1 MLWKHLLGYLPVNIA
16 QALAGFGGIFLL
28 TRLMSPQDY
37 GRYGLVLAGMTFFH
51 SIMFT
56 WLEAALARFYARAEA
71 DESLNNELAS
81 AYFALAVL
89 IAASLVLGGLVL
101 LFAPIP
107 ADYRALAGYALAAVM
122 LRAVLN
128 LTMVARKAAREVSR
142 YSLIEFFHISTAFGL
157 GVMLVAATD
166 LRAAGPIIGMAVA
179 AGTALVFD
187 LPRMLRRTK
196 GGKPSWAQMKVFAL
210 YGLPISLSLVLEYAL
225 STGDRFLI
233 AGYLGAASVG
243 VYTAGYGLA
252 NRTLDVIFV
261 WAGMASAP
269 LTIAALEHDG
279 IGQAQAMAR
288 KAFGLMALLGFPAA
302 TGLALVATPLAAV
315 MTGPAFRAEAAQ
327 IIPWI
332 ALAGLMNGI
341 MTYYLHEAFILSKRT
356 AVMAVIMV
364 FPALLNIVLNII
376 LLPRLGLQGAVMATV
391 IAYFAGLVLSAV
403 IGRRY
408 FPLPLPWATAGKTA
422 FACAL
427 MAAGVMALP
436 WPQGWPAFALLMAQA
451 GFGALLY
458 GGAALALDLAGCR
471 QMAAKA
477 LALVR
482 RRMEPAVS

>member
-28 TRLMSPQDY
+28 TRLMSPEDY
-37 GRYGLVLAGMTFFH
+37 GRYGLVLAAMTFFH
-51 SIMFT
+51 SIAFT

-71 DESLNNELAS
+71 GDELATDLAS
-81 AYFALAVL
+81 AYAAFAALA
-89 IAASLVLGGLVL
+89 AASLVLGGLAITVL
-101 LFAPIP
+101 PLP
-107 ADYRALAGYALAAVM
+107 ADYKTLAGYALAAVI
-122 LRAVLN
+122 LRAALN

-142 YSLIEFFHISTAFGL
+142 YSLIEFFHISAAFGL

-166 LRAAGPIIGMAVA
+166 LRAAGPVIGMAVA
-179 AGTALVFD
+179 AGIALAFD
-187 LPRMLRRTK
+187 LPRMLARAK
-196 GGKPSWAQMKVFAL
+196 GGKPSWAQVRVFAL

-243 VYTAGYGLA
+243 VYGAGYGLA

-279 IGQAQAMAR
+279 LQEARAMAR

-302 TGLALVATPLAAV
+302 AGLALVAQPLAAV

-341 MTYYLHEAFILSKRT
+341 MTYYLHEAFTLSRRT
-356 AVMAVIMV
+356 GVMAAIMV
-364 FPALLNIVLNII
+364 VPALLNIVLNII
-376 LLPRLGLQGAVMATV
+376 LLPRLGLQGAVIATV
-391 IAYFAGLVLSAV
+391 LAYFAGLVLSAMA
-403 IGRRY
+403 GRRY
-408 FPLPLPWATAGKTA
+408 FPLPLPWGAAARTAL
-422 FACAL
+422 ACAV
-427 MAAGVMALP
+427 MAAGVMAVP
-436 WPQGWPAFALLMAQA
+436 WPQDWPALALLMAEA
-451 GFGALLY
+451 ALGAVLY
-458 GGAALALDLAGCR
+458 GAAALVLDLAGCR
-471 QMAAKA
+471 QIAA
-477 LALVR
+477 LALARLR
-482 RRMEPAVS
+482 RRLEPAVP